1 MARAPPLALRLDGED
16 VTDHRP
22 SGMEELV
29 AVRHE
34 GFYEDPGWFGEMP
47 AGEPLKRWITERLP

>member
-1 MARAPPLALRLDGED
+1 
-16 VTDHRP
+16 
-22 SGMEELV
+22 MEELV